1 MCPMVGQIGVREL
14 RNDTAA
20 ILRRVEAGE
29 RLTITVSGRP
39 VAELVPL
46 EERPMFRTWE
56 WFQQIPRSD
65 PGLAEELRELL
76 GHESTHDVGDQWR

>member
-1 MCPMVGQIGVREL
+1 MSTIGVRQL

-39 VAELVPL
+39 IAELVPL
-46 EERPMFRTWE
+46 DDRPRFRSWE
-56 WFQQIPRSD
+56 WFQQMPKAD
-65 PGLAEELRELL
+65 PGLAADLKAII
-76 GHESTHDVGDQWR
+76 GDETTDDIRDPWR

>member
-1 MCPMVGQIGVREL
+1 MVGQIGVREL

-29 RLTITVSGRP
+29 RLTITVSARP

-46 EERPMFRTWE
+46 EERPTFRTWE
-56 WFQQIPRSD
+56 WFQQIPKSD

-76 GHESTHDVGDQWR
+76 GHETTDHVGDQWR

>member
-1 MCPMVGQIGVREL
+1 MCCVVSQIGVREL

-39 VAELVPL
+39 VAELIPL
-46 EERPMFRTWE
+46 EERPTFRSWE
-56 WFQQIPRSD
+56 WFQEVPRSD
-65 PGLAEELRELL
+65 PGLAEDLRELL
-76 GHESTHDVGDQWR
+76 GRETTEDVDDPWR